1 MCLKGGATCSENGR
15 HKNSLPDSSS
25 SRAAHG
31 AVFDEPSEACDGMR
45 SARAFSIECSLPA
58 LFQGRNRIN
67 RPEGISPTRR
77 GIRHDVKCGPQGT
90 ASTPGPTGRHPLLL
104 RADIDRSDEAI
115 VGALRTRLGAVRR
128 IAEVK
133 RLQGLPVYDAVREA
147 SLLYK
152 LRSMAGSDVEG
163 VALPVYRTMM
173 AAARRFEAQSQ
184 EAGEAV
190 SGTVT
195 LRLRSPADFTAVTEI
210 FAVHDYV
217 PESLSWVNP
226 VIVLS
231 ATKPLPASMV
241 RDLREHGIRIE
252 AQDA

>member
-1 MCLKGGATCSENGR
+1 MT
-15 HKNSLPDSSS
+15 DSTTKK
-25 SRAAHG
+25 
-31 AVFDEPSEACDGMR
+31 
-45 SARAFSIECSLPA
+45 PA
-58 LFQGRNRIN
+58 EL
-67 RPEGISPTRR
+67 ES
-77 GIRHDVKCGPQGT
+77 
-90 ASTPGPTGRHPLLL
+90 L

-217 PESLSWVNP
+217 PESLGKCGGRGDRGEFHGGSPLELRALPEAVVNGRQKKRRR
-226 VIVLS
+226 
-231 ATKPLPASMV
+231 AGRQGGA
-241 RDLREHGIRIE
+241 
-252 AQDA
+252 

>member
-1 MCLKGGATCSENGR
+1 MT
-15 HKNSLPDSSS
+15 DSTTKK
-25 SRAAHG
+25 
-31 AVFDEPSEACDGMR
+31 
-45 SARAFSIECSLPA
+45 PA
-58 LFQGRNRIN
+58 EL
-67 RPEGISPTRR
+67 ES
-77 GIRHDVKCGPQGT
+77 
-90 ASTPGPTGRHPLLL
+90 L

-173 AAARRFEAQSQ
+173 AAARRFEA
-184 EAGEAV
+184 GEAV

-252 AQDA
+252 AQNA

>member
-1 MCLKGGATCSENGR
+1 MT
-15 HKNSLPDSSS
+15 DSTTKK
-25 SRAAHG
+25 
-31 AVFDEPSEACDGMR
+31 
-45 SARAFSIECSLPA
+45 PA
-58 LFQGRNRIN
+58 EL
-67 RPEGISPTRR
+67 ES
-77 GIRHDVKCGPQGT
+77 
-90 ASTPGPTGRHPLLL
+90 L

-241 RDLREHGIRIE
+241 RDLREHGIRTRTRRKLNEGSSEII
-252 AQDA
+252 DALRQGHVSYVINTIDINQHNTRLDGYEIRRTAVENNVTVFTALETVKVLLDVLEEITLRVSTIDSK

>member
-1 MCLKGGATCSENGR
+1 MCLKGGASCSENGR

-31 AVFDEPSEACDGMR
+31 AVFDEPSEAC
-45 SARAFSIECSLPA
+45 
-58 LFQGRNRIN
+58 
-67 RPEGISPTRR
+67 
-77 GIRHDVKCGPQGT
+77 
-90 ASTPGPTGRHPLLL
+90 
-104 RADIDRSDEAI
+104 ADIDRSDEAI

>member
-1 MCLKGGATCSENGR
+1 M
-15 HKNSLPDSSS
+15 
-25 SRAAHG
+25 
-31 AVFDEPSEACDGMR
+31 
-45 SARAFSIECSLPA
+45 
-58 LFQGRNRIN
+58 
-67 RPEGISPTRR
+67 
-77 GIRHDVKCGPQGT
+77 
-90 ASTPGPTGRHPLLL
+90 
-104 RADIDRSDEAI
+104 
-115 VGALRTRLGAVRR
+115 
-128 IAEVK
+128 
-133 RLQGLPVYDAVREA
+133 REA